1 MEVLRGLLAA
11 GVDVP
16 LVITQPDRPAG
27 RRRILTP
34 PAVAVFARAAGIPL
48 LQPEHMV
55 DLLAELQGRRPAA
68 VAICA
73 YGQMIPP
80 ALLEICPWLNLHPSL
95 LPRWRGAAPIE
106 RALMAHDQE
115 SGVVIMRT
123 VEALD
128 AGPLIT
134 QYRFAIDHDDDAAAL
149 EQTALR
155 LGVPALVAAIEAAAN
170 GTLQEL
176 PQANVG
182 VLYASKLER
191 NDRLI
196 DPARDSCT
204 VTHDRVRALRPQI
217 GALLAIDDQV
227 VTIWRTERTGQ
238 ALAAGLC
245 LVDDGRLIIGFADGA
260 LAVTVIQTAGRRALP
275 IADWLRGHRCPP
287 TTATR
292 PS

>member
-1 MEVLRGLLAA
+1 
-11 GVDVP
+11 
-16 LVITQPDRPAG
+16 
-27 RRRILTP
+27 
-34 PAVAVFARAAGIPL
+34 
-48 LQPEHMV
+48 
-55 DLLAELQGRRPAA
+55 
-68 VAICA
+68 
-73 YGQMIPP
+73 
-80 ALLEICPWLNLHPSL
+80 
-95 LPRWRGAAPIE
+95 
-106 RALMAHDQE
+106 MAHDHE

-123 VEALD
+123 VESLD

-134 QYRFAIDHDDDAAAL
+134 QHRFEIDHDDDDAAAL
-149 EQTALR
+149 EQAALR
-155 LGVPALVAAIEAAAN
+155 LGVPALVAAIEAAVN
-170 GTLQEL
+170 GTLREL
-176 PQANVG
+176 PQSNVG

-238 ALAAGLC
+238 ALAAGMC
-245 LVDDGRLIIGFADGA
+245 LVDDGRLVIGFADGA

-275 IADWLRGHRCPP
+275 IADWLRGHHCPP

-292 PS
+292 PA